1 MQHFPDFNL
10 ESIFMTKNIFIMKNP
25 TDFGKR
31 VETGVDPYLPNC
43 PLGESQLAIVRLNV
57 GTSDCESGTFFIMNI
72 LNFLR

>member
-1 MQHFPDFNL
+1 
-10 ESIFMTKNIFIMKNP
+10 MKNP